1 MNFLF
6 EDFDNWGNLISC
18 EDVNPSGI
26 KRFTRS
32 PLLNAASIYHSFN
45 RLDNFIQY
53 KNSDENVGDD
63 YYIISLGVNHSPE
76 DWTGYNSNK
85 KSLFSYISEKYL
97 ADIKIGKAFL
107 LIDQS
112 FEGYQSSWLWEWFHT
127 ECGLFEIPP
136 KQVIYVTGNM
146 IVDVF
151 YNDWANDNNIS
162 ERIKVVGYSHFEL
175 DMAMEC
181 YRKGET
187 ENPLHSFNDNLK
199 HKIENVDKIKTYA
212 CLNRRLRNHRSWFY
226 KYLYHSGLLEKGLV
240 SMNKF
245 GEYSH
250 YFEGKEMSKLEVS
263 IITKNLPLLVYD
275 KRNDELDDNFYIRRF
290 NDEVCLDTYMT
301 VISEAQCND
310 SDNTMFLSEKTFKVI
325 ACRHPFIIMGNKD
338 SMRMMREIGYK
349 TFDGF
354 IDEAYDNLPAHD
366 RLQYIV
372 ESIRKVDN
380 IKDKIEWYKSMEDVL
395 EHNYNT
401 LINKL
406 YKIPKEFDDIRK
418 YCQTIYKKLI

>member
-32 PLLNAASIYHSFN
+32 PLLNAASIYHTFN
-45 RLDNFIQY
+45 KLDNFIQF
-53 KNSDENVGDD
+53 KNSDENVGDN

-112 FEGYQSSWLWEWFHT
+112 FEGYQSSWLWDWFHT
-127 ECGLFEIPP
+127 ECSLFEIPP
-136 KQVIYVTGNM
+136 KQIIYVTGNM

-151 YNDWANDNNIS
+151 YNDWANNNNIS

-187 ENPLHSFNDNLK
+187 ENPLHSFNDNLQY
-199 HKIENVDKIKTYA
+199 KIENVGKIKTYA
-212 CLNRRLRNHRSWFY
+212 CLNKRLRNHRIWFY

-263 IITKNLPLLVYD
+263 IILKTYLYWFMINVMMNLMIIFTLEDLMTKFV
-275 KRNDELDDNFYIRRF
+275 
-290 NDEVCLDTYMT
+290 
-301 VISEAQCND
+301 
-310 SDNTMFLSEKTFKVI
+310 
-325 ACRHPFIIMGNKD
+325 
-338 SMRMMREIGYK
+338 
-349 TFDGF
+349 
-354 IDEAYDNLPAHD
+354 
-366 RLQYIV
+366 
-372 ESIRKVDN
+372 
-380 IKDKIEWYKSMEDVL
+380 
-395 EHNYNT
+395 
-401 LINKL
+401 
-406 YKIPKEFDDIRK
+406 
-418 YCQTIYKKLI
+418 

>member
-1 MNFLF
+1 
-6 EDFDNWGNLISC
+6 
-18 EDVNPSGI
+18 
-26 KRFTRS
+26 
-32 PLLNAASIYHSFN
+32 
-45 RLDNFIQY
+45 
-53 KNSDENVGDD
+53 
-63 YYIISLGVNHSPE
+63 
-76 DWTGYNSNK
+76 
-85 KSLFSYISEKYL
+85 
-97 ADIKIGKAFL
+97 
-107 LIDQS
+107 
-112 FEGYQSSWLWEWFHT
+112 
-127 ECGLFEIPP
+127 
-136 KQVIYVTGNM
+136 M

-151 YNDWANDNNIS
+151 YNEWANNNNVS
-162 ERIKVVGYSHFEL
+162 ERIKVIGYSHFEL

-181 YRKGET
+181 YKKGLT
-187 ENPLHSFNDNLK
+187 KNPLHSFNDNLK
-199 HKIENVDKIKTYA
+199 YKIENLNQIKTYA
-212 CLNRRLRNHRSWFY
+212 CLNKRLRNHRIWFY
-226 KYLYHSGLLEKGLV
+226 KYLYDSGLLEKGLV

-245 GEYSH
+245 EKYGH
-250 YFEGKEMSKLEVS
+250 YFEGEEMTKFEVS

-290 NDEVCLDTYMT
+290 NDQVCLDTFMT

-354 IDEAYDNLPAHD
+354 IDESYDELPAHK
-366 RLQYIV
+366 RLRYIT

-401 LINKL
+401 LLNKL
-406 YKIPKEFDDIRK
+406 YKIPKEFNDIQE
-418 YCQTIYKKLI
+418 YCQTIYKKQL

>member
-18 EDVNPSGI
+18 EDVNSSGI

-32 PLLNAASIYHSFN
+32 PLLNAASIYYTFN
-45 RLDNFIQY
+45 KLNNPIQY
-53 KNSDENVGDD
+53 KNSDENVDD

-136 KQVIYVTGNM
+136 KQIIYVTGNM

-181 YRKGET
+181 YRKGLT

-199 HKIENVDKIKTYA
+199 YKIENLNQIKTYA
-212 CLNRRLRNHRSWFY
+212 CLNKRLRNHRIWFY
-226 KYLYHSGLLEKGLV
+226 KYLYDSGLLERGFV

-245 GEYSH
+245 EVYDH
-250 YFEGKEMSKLEVS
+250 YFEGKQMTKFEIS

-290 NDEVCLDTYMT
+290 NDQVCLDTFMT

-354 IDEAYDNLPAHD
+354 IDESYDELPAHK
-366 RLQYIV
+366 RLRYIT

-401 LINKL
+401 LLNKL
-406 YKIPKEFDDIRK
+406 YKIPKEFNDISK
-418 YCQTIYKKLI
+418 YCQTIYKKML